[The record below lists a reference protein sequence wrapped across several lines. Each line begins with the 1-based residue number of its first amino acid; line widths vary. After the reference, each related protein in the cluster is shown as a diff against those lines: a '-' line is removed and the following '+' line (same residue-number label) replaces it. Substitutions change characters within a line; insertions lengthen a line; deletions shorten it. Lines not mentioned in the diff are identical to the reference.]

1 MNNLY
6 IGWMIIISIL
16 VMYFLLSNVMIYKLD
31 QINNNVNKVYMS
43 LLMVSVMLCI
53 EFILMI
59 VIMKQPI
66 SYPLL
71 FGLLLFSL
79 FLVYL
84 IRQQVLIND
93 KQFLKSM
100 IEHHSVALL
109 MAEKILQKTKNPDIT
124 KLANQIYTSQTDEI
138 TLMKQLL
145 CQT

>member
-124 KLANQIYTSQTDEI
+124 KL
-138 TLMKQLL
+138 
-145 CQT
+145 

>member
-59 VIMKQPI
+59 VIM
-66 SYPLL
+66 
-71 FGLLLFSL
+71 
-79 FLVYL
+79 
-84 IRQQVLIND
+84 
-93 KQFLKSM
+93 

-145 CQT
+145 CQ